1 MHDGRA
7 IHLDHF
13 QHFFCGNFVSV
24 AEGAETGVIDQEFD
38 FEFFRGGEI
47 VDLLRSFGLGEVGG
61 ADFDLDIMGGLQLG
75 GDLLQAIGAA
85 GGEDQVRPVGREEP
99 GEFEANAGAGSSD

>member
-47 VDLLRSFGLGEVGG
+47 VRSAEELR
-61 ADFDLDIMGGLQLG
+61 AW
-75 GDLLQAIGAA
+75 
-85 GGEDQVRPVGREEP
+85 
-99 GEFEANAGAGSSD
+99 